1 MRYSH
6 LLANLLPLYVS
17 RLLLDSIA
25 VVRFTV
31 GRDALRRHPAG
42 DLIRRC
48 VVAPL
53 LHHAEELVQV
63 DFLIVRSVIRVRSS
77 LAASFDRG
85 AHLTTTSILFH
96 S

>member
-1 MRYSH
+1 M
-6 LLANLLPLYVS
+6 ANFLPLYVS

-31 GRDALRRHPAG
+31 GCDGLRRHPAS

-48 VVAPL
+48 VVASL
-53 LHHAEELVQV
+53 LHHTEELVQV
-63 DFLIVRSVIRVRSS
+63 DFLIVRSVIRVRPS

-85 AHLTTTSILFH
+85 AHLAATSILFH